1 MAPQLQL
8 NYLRPALYTRCES
21 GVWHTFGPMP
31 FYEAVLLAVRKYRP
45 IHESCVLA
53 DEISLIGMDAILA
66 VRQRSD
72 FPISM
77 AIESPVQTRGSVGD
91 RGKPSR

>member
-1 MAPQLQL
+1 MSLIDVLPDVESLSRVEKIRLLQL
-8 NYLRPALYTRCES
+8 
-21 GVWHTFGPMP
+21 
-31 FYEAVLLAVRKYRP
+31 LAQDL
-45 IHESCVLA
+45 ET

-77 AIESPVQTRGSVGD
+77 AIESPVQTRGSVDD
-91 RGKPSR
+91 RDGHTS